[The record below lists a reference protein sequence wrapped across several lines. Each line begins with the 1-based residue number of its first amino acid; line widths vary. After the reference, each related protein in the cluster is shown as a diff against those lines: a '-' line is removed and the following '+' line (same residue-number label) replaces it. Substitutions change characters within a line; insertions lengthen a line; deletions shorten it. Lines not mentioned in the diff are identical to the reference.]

1 MQSVGCLVAPTACL
15 RPLAM
20 RAEILSALERHLLA
34 QAARPLTIST
44 YRRIAGLFLELLGD
58 RPLVDAGSSDVE
70 AFLARPRETGAPP
83 SAATRNLEVV
93 ALRALFRSVGT
104 ADPTASFALKRAER
118 RDPVV
123 PNTTELR
130 ALFEAAAL
138 EPSPARALAQLALLF
153 QAGLRVHE
161 VVGLDVDQV
170 DLTAASLVGVEGKNG
185 SRVDVPLGPEAAELV
200 SQWLAHHPTGTG
212 PLFPGAS
219 ASTGRTSVRSVQRL
233 FVRLRCDA
241 GITKPVTP
249 HGLRHATAT
258 EAIGRGV
265 SLPATAALMRHAR
278 VETTMGYVALAS
290 TARREA
296 ATRIGSAIPRSVL
309 AVSQNSSGIR
319 ALGGRHDAVDADGDF
334 CDAA

>member
-1 MQSVGCLVAPTACL
+1 
-15 RPLAM
+15 M
-20 RAEILSALERHLLA
+20 RAEILSALKRHLVA

-58 RPLVDAGSSDVE
+58 RPLADAGPSDVE

-93 ALRALFRSVGT
+93 ALRALFRSAGRE
-104 ADPTASFALKRAER
+104 DPTAKFALKRAER

-130 ALFEAAAL
+130 ALFEAAAR
-138 EPSPARALAQLALLF
+138 ERSAACALAQLALLF

-161 VVGLDVDQV
+161 LVGLDVDQV
-170 DLTAASLVGVEGKNG
+170 ELAAASLVGVEGKNG
-185 SRVDVPLGPEAAELV
+185 SRVDVPLGPEAVELV
-200 SQWLAHHPTGTG
+200 AEWLAQHPTGSG
-212 PLFPGAS
+212 PLFRSAKGA
-219 ASTGRTSVRSVQRL
+219 AGRASVRSVQRL
-233 FVRLRCDA
+233 LVRLRREA
-241 GITKPVTP
+241 GIAKPVTP

-290 TARREA
+290 SARREA

-309 AVSQNSSGIR
+309 PPAQNPSGIR
-319 ALGGRHDAVDADGDF
+319 PLGGRHDAVDADGDF
-334 CDAA
+334 CDEA